1 MAHKELDLT
10 AQIPPNHVDRL
21 GLHRLVK
28 VSLAAAIALM
38 LLVIGSIQGAA
49 QEASAPINHLEVS
62 LWPEFDRS
70 AMLVIYRFE
79 LAADTPL
86 PARVELPVPAASGQP
101 HAVAWLGA
109 DGGLYDADFTSE
121 SAGEWTVVHV
131 EMPESRS
138 GQLEFYSDMDF
149 AGTTR
154 SFLFDW
160 PTGFELGGLS
170 YEVQEPVAATGL
182 IVSPAPEGEGLGDYG
197 LNYLTAEM
205 GAQSAEDTPVISVTY
220 QKTTPVLSVD
230 ALQPLGQVTTPVDVE
245 AANSN
250 ILPWL
255 LAAAGFIVL
264 GGGVY
269 YFAFRRRPVPQ
280 RIPRRRRKSTADVE
294 LEVST
299 VYCHICGSA
308 AGISDAYCRQCG
320 TQLRR

>member
-1 MAHKELDLT
+1 
-10 AQIPPNHVDRL
+10 
-21 GLHRLVK
+21 
-28 VSLAAAIALM
+28 
-38 LLVIGSIQGAA
+38 
-49 QEASAPINHLEVS
+49 
-62 LWPEFDRS
+62 
-70 AMLVIYRFE
+70 
-79 LAADTPL
+79 
-86 PARVELPVPAASGQP
+86 
-101 HAVAWLGA
+101 
-109 DGGLYDADFTSE
+109 
-121 SAGEWTVVHV
+121 
-131 EMPESRS
+131 MPESRS

-170 YEVQEPVAATGL
+170 YEVQEPVAATSL
-182 IVSPAPEGEGLGDYG
+182 LVSPAPESEGVGDYG

-205 GAQSAEDTPVISVTY
+205 GAQLAEDTPVISVTY
-220 QKTTPVLSVD
+220 QKSTPVLSVD
-230 ALQPLGQVTTPVDVE
+230 ALQPLGQVTTPVDIE
-245 AANSN
+245 AADSN

-280 RIPRRRRKSTADVE
+280 RAPQRRRKSTTDVE

-299 VYCHICGSA
+299 VYCHNCGSA
-308 AGISDAYCRQCG
+308 AGISDVYCRQCG